1 MAFPFHVAFI
11 TVSKVAFTDTP
22 EDTIPSPATERN
34 GLTGLGFEDN
44 NPTSEKAVSG
54 PVEGLPF
61 AFTHP
66 LFQGAKLSDPTERV
80 GAVVRKKMHE
90 AGEAHFRPALACVR
104 NGWSVYPQ
112 TRDAARR
119 PALIDGQ
126 SIALK
131 PFQTE
136 RASEKLVGWWT
147 QKAPSA
153 NVAAIMGPASGGM
166 IGLDIDFEDQDRS
179 AWAQRLAARHFGE
192 SPLRRQGRAPRMMLF
207 YRVAPGVQIRSRA
220 LKVIGTDDAIEILG
234 PGKSVTLYGS
244 HHKTGDYFK
253 WAGKSPS
260 LAPTS
265 IAPLITQEQLTAFLD
280 DLDHAYELQG
290 YRAQPVSHFSA
301 EVVDFDGTVNSPRQR
316 MSTGT
321 WKKQGIGKV
330 IVDGRQAWLFSQAL
344 SYARLNADAVR
355 TDEGAAAVYARYL
368 AEALRYVARSGR
380 WSSDSAIEAEC
391 RSIWARTRDNLR
403 ADRIKAQVVSV
414 REDGTREVAV
424 TGGVLAIAGDLGE
437 AAEWIAPAGSKARRK
452 SPTRIVAKTDD
463 DHKPC
468 PERAKKLALL
478 DSAARVDVG
487 QLVSREVA
495 EAIDSFLN
503 SLWDNAKRIV
513 ALLSDGKALPDAL
526 REVGALIAPTGAGK
540 TSTLI
545 RRFVDMRNARGP
557 LPFALGVF
565 LPGHAN
571 AGEAKSIALA
581 TGAADVWDE
590 AMQAS
595 RGVKVLQFKGKVA
608 AGCLIANK
616 MKRLQEAGIPTSGL
630 CRQTVTDI
638 TGEKSTIDCEFR
650 AICPAIAQ
658 IELAQQSDLILLP
671 HAYLTAPL
679 PKDVKDRIGAVVIDE
694 RFWGEVAKTAIMPI
708 EALSRG
714 RKRPFLTKTDKKDG
728 ITADDLIYGREQAC
742 EIAAKALL
750 AGQCPASAL
759 ASYSKT
765 TVLKRKSYTGLDL
778 VMSAKTV
785 CSRAQT
791 SSLVVRPGMPDA
803 EIEGL
808 IEQPEGE
815 HVALEWRFWTIVSER
830 ILQIKAGEADADS
843 RDRRIKLL
851 KNGDE
856 ASIRV
861 SWRGKL
867 NLADRPAFLLDAS
880 ADARILSKIYGS
892 RSVKVHRVEAPL
904 HLRCVVIAD
913 GFSDQSM
920 LPGADANKSPED
932 KERAAI
938 KLSKA
943 RSLVTRVCGL
953 YPHKRVLIGSTLPVE
968 KAMKESWASPPN
980 ADFGHYGAF
989 RGLDAYKHH
998 AVAISF
1004 GRMELPIDI
1013 LDGLVAS
1020 LCYDDASPEADWN
1033 ASGTGWEGNQRIRA
1047 PKGERRLQRR
1057 DGAFV
1062 TIQDSIFPEG
1072 YEWHRAV
1079 QAQWREE
1086 ELRQFAGRLRP
1097 VYRTGE
1103 APLWICAATCVPD
1116 GIVVDDVVTLDDL
1129 IVGDRAHEIARRMR
1143 GVIDEKAA
1151 PMLDSS
1157 ERLVGMAMD
1166 AMTPRS
1172 AQGYATVRIWTDG
1185 QAEGRL
1191 VRVAAW
1197 VPDLW
1202 TALEDAQR
1210 RLGHELDRYEVVT
1223 AAPAINALAM
1233 VPEPSKLDRSMSKLP
1248 NAATATRDE
1257 LLQERADAEELLRE
1271 RVAAAPQVAGRRT
1284 VVAMILACYPV
1295 AAEPEPPP
1303 IRLAA

>member
-1 MAFPFHVAFI
+1 MRLQESQNA
-11 TVSKVAFTDTP
+11 K
-22 EDTIPSPATERN
+22 PA
-34 GLTGLGFEDN
+34 
-44 NPTSEKAVSG
+44 S
-54 PVEGLPF
+54 GLPF
-61 AFTHP
+61 AFKHP
-66 LFQGAKLSDPTERV
+66 LLQGATLSDPNPTP
-80 GAVVRKKMHE
+80 GNVVRHKMHE
-90 AGEAHFRPALACVR
+90 AGEAHFRAALLCVKR
-104 NGWSVYPQ
+104 GWSVYPQ
-112 TRDAARR
+112 TAKGARR

-126 SIALK
+126 SVTPKLYRDVLPPIPLVEWWIAK
-131 PFQTE
+131 T
-136 RASEKLVGWWT
+136 
-147 QKAPSA
+147 PSS
-153 NVAAIMGPASGGM
+153 NVALQLGPSSGHTFAI
-166 IGLDIDFEDQDRS
+166 DIDVDSPAEAS
-179 AWAQRLAARHFGE
+179 WIIRLAMQHLGSTPF
-192 SPLRRQGRAPRMMLF
+192 LRQGRAPRMVLI
-207 YRVAPGVQIRSRA
+207 YRRDPSKPVRSRA
-220 LKVIGTDDAIEILG
+220 LKIAGSDDAIEILG
-234 PGKSVTLYGS
+234 DGKSVTIYGT

-253 WAGKSPS
+253 WGAK
-260 LAPTS
+260 APAMLGPEA
-265 IAPLITQEQLTAFLD
+265 APLVTDEQLTAFLD
-280 DLDHAYELQG
+280 AVDHWKELQG

-301 EVVDFDGTVNSPRQR
+301 EVVDFDGTVNRPRNR

-321 WKKQGIGKV
+321 WERKGLGKV

-355 TDEGAAAVYARYL
+355 TDEGAAAVYSRYL

-380 WSSDSAIEAEC
+380 WSSDAAIEVEC
-391 RSIWARTRDNLR
+391 KGIWSRTRDNLR
-403 ADRIKAQVVSV
+403 ADRIRGQIVSI

-424 TGGVLAIAGDLGE
+424 SGGVLKIDGDLGE
-437 AAEWIAPAGSKARRK
+437 AADWIAPAGSKARRK
-452 SPTRIVAKTDD
+452 SPTRIVAKSDE

-487 QLVSREVA
+487 QLVSAKVA

-503 SLWDNAKRIV
+503 SLWDNASRIV
-513 ALLSDGKALPDAL
+513 SLLNDGKALPDAL
-526 REVGALIAPTGAGK
+526 KEVGALIAPTGAGK

-545 RRFVDMRNARGP
+545 RRFVDMRNSRGP
-557 LPFALGVF
+557 LPFALAVF

-571 AGEAKSIALA
+571 AGEARSIALA

-608 AGCLIANK
+608 AGCLIGERMRK
-616 MKRLQEAGIPTSGL
+616 LQEAGIPTSGL

-638 TGEKSTIDCEFR
+638 AGEKSVIDCEFR
-650 AICPAIAQ
+650 SICPAIAQ

-679 PKDVKDRIGAVVIDE
+679 PKEVKDRIGAVVIDE
-694 RFWGEVAKTAIMPI
+694 RFWGEVAKTSIMPI

-714 RKRPFLTKTDKKDG
+714 RKRPFVLPTDKRNG

-742 EIAAKALL
+742 EIATKALL
-750 AGQCPASAL
+750 AGQCPAAAL
-759 ASYSKT
+759 AAYSKT
-765 TVLKRKSYTGLDL
+765 TVLKKKSYTGLDL

-803 EIEGL
+803 EIDGL

-815 HVALEWRFWTIVSER
+815 HVGLEWRFWTIVAER
-830 ILQIKAGEADADS
+830 ILAIKAGECDADS
-843 RDRRIKLL
+843 RDHRIKLL
-851 KNGDE
+851 RNGDE

-880 ADARILSKIYGS
+880 ADARILGKIYGQ
-892 RSVKVHRVEAPL
+892 RPVNVIRIEAPL

-913 GFSDQSM
+913 SFSDQAL
-920 LPGADANKSPED
+920 LPNADANKSPED

-938 KLSKA
+938 KLSKI
-943 RSLVTRVCGL
+943 RSLITRLGGL
-953 YPHKRVLIGSTLPVE
+953 YANEKVLVGSTLPVE
-968 KAMKESWASPPN
+968 KALKNAWPSPPN
-980 ADFGHYGAF
+980 VHFGHYGAF
-989 RGLDAYKHH
+989 RGIDAYKHH
-998 AVAISF
+998 AVAVSI
-1004 GRMELPIDI
+1004 GRMELPIDV
-1013 LDGLVAS
+1013 LDGLAAAFS
-1020 LCYDDASPEADWN
+1020 YDDAAPEADWN

-1062 TIQDSIFPEG
+1062 TLQDSVFPDG

-1116 GIVVDDVVTLDDL
+1116 NIVVDDVVTLADL
-1129 IVGDRAHEIARRMR
+1129 IVGDTAHDLARRMR

-1151 PMLDSS
+1151 PLLDVS
-1157 ERLVGMAMD
+1157 ERLIGIDIASMSA
-1166 AMTPRS
+1166 RS
-1172 AQGYATVRIWTDG
+1172 AAGYATVRIWTDG
-1185 QAEGRL
+1185 QVDGRL

-1202 TALEDAQR
+1202 AALEDAQR
-1210 RLGHELDRYEVVT
+1210 RLGHELDRYEVVR
-1223 AAPAINALAM
+1223 AAPAINPLAM
-1233 VPEPSKLDRSMSKLP
+1233 VPEPSKLDRMMSKLP
-1248 NAATATRDE
+1248 NAQTATSDE

-1271 RVAAAPQVAGRRT
+1271 RVAAAPRVAGRRT
-1284 VVAMILACYPV
+1284 EISMILACYPI
-1295 AAEPEPPP
+1295 AEPEPPP
-1303 IRLAA
+1303 RALAA

>member
-1 MAFPFHVAFI
+1 MSVAL
-11 TVSKVAFTDTP
+11 VPDSENAK
-22 EDTIPSPATERN
+22 PAS
-34 GLTGLGFEDN
+34 GFD
-44 NPTSEKAVSG
+44 
-54 PVEGLPF
+54 LPF

-66 LFQGAKLSDPTERV
+66 LLQGAKLVDPNAAKPT
-80 GAVVRKKMHE
+80 VVRKKMHE
-90 AGEAHFRPALACVR
+90 AGEAHFRSALACVR

-119 PALIDGQ
+119 PWLIDGQ
-126 SIALK
+126 SISLK
-131 PFQTE
+131 PLQTE
-136 RASEKLVGWWT
+136 RASEKLVEWWT

-153 NVAAIMGPASGGM
+153 NVAVIMGPASGGM
-166 IGLDIDFEDQDRS
+166 IGLDIDIEDQDRS

-192 SPLRRQGRAPRMMLF
+192 SPFRRQGRAPRMMLL
-207 YRVAPGVQIRSRA
+207 YRVAEGVQIRSRA
-220 LKVIGTDDAIEILG
+220 LKLVGSDDAIEILG
-234 PGKSVTLYGS
+234 PGKSVTIYGT

-253 WAGKSPS
+253 WAEKAPAFASTD
-260 LAPTS
+260 LAPV
-265 IAPLITQEQLTAFLD
+265 ITQEQIDAYLD
-280 DLDHAYELQG
+280 DLDHAFELAG
-290 YRAQPVSHFSA
+290 YRAQPVTHFSA
-301 EVVDFDGTVNSPRQR
+301 EAVDFDGTVNSPRNR

-321 WKKQGIGKV
+321 WERQGLGKV
-330 IVDGRQAWLFSQAL
+330 IVDGRQNWLFAQAL
-344 SYARLNADAVR
+344 AYARLNADAVK
-355 TDEGAAAVYARYL
+355 TDEGAAAVYSRYL
-368 AEALRYVARSGR
+368 AEALRYVARTGR
-380 WSSDSAIEAEC
+380 WSSDAAIEAEC
-391 RSIWARTRDNLR
+391 KGIWSRTRDNLR
-403 ADRIKAQVVSV
+403 ADRIKAQTVSI

-424 TGGVLAIAGDLGE
+424 SGGVLKIAGDLGE
-437 AAEWIAPAGSKARRK
+437 AADWIAPAGSKARRK
-452 SPTRIVAKTDD
+452 SPTRIVAKSDE

-478 DSAARVDVG
+478 DSAARVDVS
-487 QLVSREVA
+487 QLVSAKVA

-503 SLWDNAKRIV
+503 SLWDNASRIV
-513 ALLSDGKALPDAL
+513 SLLNDGKQLPDAL

-545 RRFVDMRNARGP
+545 RRFVAMREARGP
-557 LPFALGVF
+557 LPFALAVF

-608 AGCLIANK
+608 AGCLIGERMRK
-616 MKRLQEAGIPTSGL
+616 LQEAGIPTSGL

-638 TGEKSTIDCEFR
+638 AGEKSVIDCEFR
-650 AICPAIAQ
+650 SICPAIAQ

-694 RFWGEVAKTAIMPI
+694 RFWGEVAKTGIMPI

-714 RKRPFLTKTDKKDG
+714 RKRPFVLPTDKRNG

-742 EIAAKALL
+742 EIATKALL
-750 AGQCPASAL
+750 AGQCPAAAL
-759 ASYSKT
+759 AAYSKT
-765 TVLKRKSYTGLDL
+765 TVLKKKSYTGLDL

-803 EIEGL
+803 EIDGL

-830 ILQIKAGEADADS
+830 ILAIKAGECDADS
-843 RDRRIKLL
+843 RDHRIKLL
-851 KNGDE
+851 KNGEE

-880 ADARILSKIYGS
+880 ADARILSKIYGQ
-892 RSVKVHRVEAPL
+892 RPVNVIRVEAPL
-904 HLRCVVIAD
+904 HLRCVVVAES
-913 GFSDQSM
+913 FSDQSL
-920 LPGADANKSPED
+920 LPNADANKSPED

-938 KLSKA
+938 KLSKI
-943 RSLVTRVCGL
+943 RSLITRLGGL
-953 YPHKRVLIGSTLPVE
+953 YGNERILIGSTLPVE
-968 KAMKESWASPPN
+968 KALKDSWASPVN
-980 ADFGHYGAF
+980 TDFGHYGAF

-998 AVAISF
+998 SVALSI
-1004 GRMELPIDI
+1004 GRMELPIDV
-1013 LDGLVAS
+1013 LDGLAAAFS
-1020 LCYDDASPEADWN
+1020 YDDVSPEADWN

-1062 TIQDSIFPEG
+1062 TLQDSVFPEG

-1116 GIVVDDVVTLDDL
+1116 GIVVDDVVTLEDL
-1129 IVGDRAHEIARRMR
+1129 IVGDKAHDLARRMR

-1151 PMLDSS
+1151 PLLDMS
-1157 ERLVGMAMD
+1157 ERLIGMDMAAMS
-1166 AMTPRS
+1166 ARS
-1172 AQGYATVRIWTDG
+1172 AAGYATVRIWTDG
-1185 QAEGRL
+1185 NPEGRL

-1202 TALEDAQR
+1202 AALEDAQR
-1210 RLGHELDRYEVVT
+1210 RLGHELDRYEVVKS
-1223 AAPAINALAM
+1223 APAINPLAI
-1233 VPEPSKLDRSMSKLP
+1233 VPEPSKLDRLMSKLP

-1271 RVAAAPQVAGRRT
+1271 RVAAAPRVAGRRT
-1284 VVAMILACYPV
+1284 EISIILSCYPV
-1295 AAEPEPPP
+1295 AAEPKPPP
-1303 IRLAA
+1303 RALAA